1 MKIVYRVM
9 RNQWFDDKPDLTEG
23 IETFN
28 DPVTAL
34 TESHRLNATV
44 VEGENVQYNVQAID
58 YWK

>member
-1 MKIVYRVM
+1 M

-23 IETFN
+23 IETFD

-44 VEGENVQYNVQAID
+44 IEGENVQYNVQAID

>member
-23 IETFN
+23 IEAFD
-28 DPVTAL
+28 DPVQAL
-34 TESHRLNATV
+34 NESHRLNATV
-44 VEGENVQYNVQAID
+44 IEGQNVQYHVQAID